1 MRWRSR
7 HLIQDG
13 LSKTCVIQMGLW
25 VRCSWLQCKSSM
37 FFDPTN
43 WFGNS
48 HCSADFQCFC
58 HCCVWLCHFQF
69 RVTKCSSIE
78 QGRRTS
84 FFPCKLLFAL
94 QWHKSVALVAPPT
107 FSLSLVLCA
116 CPSKA
121 IRFMLMFFFGLMFLT
136 FFSNDCHNC
145 AHCWRCEEA
154 QKTPPM
160 LWCVKMFFTQAT
172 ILVFKHSFVHVA
184 HWMPIQ
190 KSHCTHSIVLDCC
203 GSILTEQIQIKVS
216 FCHINH
222 MKKLILQLSLLN
234 CSSSPLWAEQEAD
247 VAFPK
252 R

>member
-1 MRWRSR
+1 MSFS
-7 HLIQDG
+7 IQSDKVQLNWTG
-13 LSKTCVIQMGLW
+13 SQDIIFSMQTAFCIAMTQVSGTC
-25 VRCSWLQCKSSM
+25 
-37 FFDPTN
+37 
-43 WFGNS
+43 
-48 HCSADFQCFC
+48 
-58 HCCVWLCHFQF
+58 
-69 RVTKCSSIE
+69 
-78 QGRRTS
+78 
-84 FFPCKLLFAL
+84 
-94 QWHKSVALVAPPT
+94 
-107 FSLSLVLCA
+107 
-116 CPSKA
+116 CPSN
-121 IRFMLMFFFGLMFLT
+121 IFSVSCLVRMSTPSNQFHVYVSFGLMFLT

-145 AHCWRCEEA
+145 AQCWRCEEA